1 MLGDAIIK
9 VRNLSKSY
17 KLYNKASDRMRE
29 ALSPFRKSYHREFH
43 ALKNINF
50 DIFKGQTIGI
60 IGKNGSGKSTLLKIL
75 TGVLTPSAGSVEIGG
90 RVAALLELGAGFNP
104 ELTGLEN
111 IYLNGALMGYNAS
124 AMKERLQDIIDF
136 ADIGAFI
143 DQPVRMYS
151 SGMFVRLAFSVAI
164 NVDPDI
170 LIVDEALSVGDIR
183 FQQKCIRKMQEFLEN
198 GKTVI
203 FVGHD
208 LAAIKSFCTVCFW
221 INEGV
226 LVSAGKPDDVIKE
239 YSSFMAYG
247 MTSQGKAA
255 GTMAELQEEINWV
268 ETESYESFGDRQGV
282 ISRLRVITEDGL
294 VPILFLGGER
304 LIVQMEI
311 NVHALISQPILGFIV
326 KDRLGNHIF
335 GGNTIGHD
343 IDVGPMDVGNHSYRL
358 SFEFPF
364 LSNGEYS
371 MTIALADGT
380 QYEHV
385 QKHWVHDCYIFK
397 VSNPNLR
404 YQNGDGLVLEKKF
417 HFEKDL

>member
-1 MLGDAIIK
+1 MSEDVIIRI
-9 VRNLSKSY
+9 RNLSKTY
-17 KLYNKASDRMRE
+17 RLYGKASDRMRE
-29 ALSPFRKSYHREFH
+29 ALSPFRKRYHREFH

-50 DIFKGQTIGI
+50 DIFKGQTVGI

-75 TGVLTPSAGSVEIGG
+75 TGVLTPSSGSVEVSGKIS
-90 RVAALLELGAGFNP
+90 ALLELGAGFNP
-104 ELTGLEN
+104 DLTGLEN
-111 IYLNGALMGYNAS
+111 IYLNGSLMGFNAS
-124 AMKERLQDIIDF
+124 AMKEKLQDIIDF
-136 ADIGAFI
+136 ADIGSFI

-183 FQQKCIRKMQEFLEN
+183 FQQKCIRKMQDFMEM

-208 LAAIKSFCTVCFW
+208 LAAIKSFCTFCLW
-221 INEGV
+221 INEGT
-226 LVSAGKPDDVIKE
+226 LISAGKPHDVIKE
-239 YSSFMAYG
+239 YASFMAYG
-247 MTSQGKAA
+247 MTSQSKVAERG
-255 GTMAELQEEINWV
+255 ELQDINWV
-268 ETESYESFGDRQGV
+268 ETEAFESFGDRQGV
-282 ISRLRVITEDGL
+282 ISRLRVVTEEGL
-294 VPILFLGGER
+294 VPISFLGGEN
-304 LIVQMEI
+304 LVIQIEI
-311 NVHALISQPILGFIV
+311 NVHVLIPQPILGFIV

-335 GGNTIGHD
+335 GGNTLGHG
-343 IDVGPMDVGNHSYRL
+343 IDVGSMDVGNHTYRL

-385 QKHWVHDCYIFK
+385 QKHWVHDCFIFK